1 MNRRKK
7 QPPSKDIDQVLLEHF
22 AKSGI
27 DKYALSKLLVHRVT
41 AGAAADVRLPVDG
54 ACIPYFDL
62 DGNPFDFK
70 RYRWL
75 GNPPVDSVK

>member
-7 QPPSKDIDQVLLEHF
+7 QPPSKDTDLVLLEHF

-27 DKYALSKLLVHRVT
+27 DICALSKLLVQRIAAGT
-41 AGAAADVRLPVDG
+41 ATDVRLPVDG
-54 ACIPYFDL
+54 ACIPNFDL

-70 RYRWL
+70 RYRLL